1 MAIVYRSNTTG
12 QHDGSVAST
21 THSVTL
27 NKPTGLATG
36 DCVVVVISGRQDDG
50 TSRDLSSEVSFSGFT
65 LVSESSAY
73 TATAVSRKWVFRK
86 AITDGAGEPASYTFT
101 ATGSSANKLNLVG
114 IAAAFSGVDTAS
126 PVDAS
131 SAFDGEVTGATLT
144 FNGVTTTAANTMLV
158 MCGAARRGTPTA
170 TFNDGTEIAES
181 AQAGTAAAGGGTT
194 AYMGYLAQA
203 GAGASG
209 DKTATLT
216 ESRENDGLIVALK
229 EAAASGLTITS
240 VNTTNTAFSAQT
252 DSAVVGTGLSASVV
266 CTYAGIACTNESASS
281 STSLKITFPNFFTNN
296 IKLGKNYEFK
306 VVG

>member
-1 MAIVYRSNTTG
+1 MAIAYRSNTTG
-12 QHDGSVAST
+12 QYDGSVAST

-36 DCVVVVISGRQDDG
+36 DCLVVVISGRQDDG
-50 TSRDLSSEVSFSGFT
+50 TARDLSSDVSFNGFT

-203 GAGASG
+203 SAGASG

-216 ESRENDGLIVALK
+216 EIRENDGLIVALK
-229 EAAASGLTITS
+229 EALFGLTITS
-240 VNTTNTAFSAQT
+240 VTPSSFDDGKTGIVIAGSGFGASQGSSTVDIGGQAQT
-252 DSAVVGTGLSASVV
+252 VTAWS
-266 CTYAGIACTNESASS
+266 N
-281 STSLKITFPNFFTNN
+281 TSITFTSVRGSVSPGNATLTLT
-296 IKLGKNYEFK
+296 KG
-306 VVG
+306 

>member
-1 MAIVYRSNTTG
+1 
-12 QHDGSVAST
+12 
-21 THSVTL
+21 
-27 NKPTGLATG
+27 
-36 DCVVVVISGRQDDG
+36 VVVSGREDDG
-50 TSRDLSSEVSFSGFT
+50 VSRALTSDVSFSGFT

-73 TATAVSRKWVFRK
+73 TASTVQRKWTFRK

-101 ATGSSANKLNLVG
+101 ATGAGTNKLNLVG

-131 SAFDGEVTGATLT
+131 STFDGEVTSTTLT
-144 FNGVTTTAANTMLV
+144 FNGVTTTTANTMLV

-181 AQAGTAAAGGGTT
+181 AQVGTATLGGGTT

-203 GAGASG
+203 SAGASG

-229 EAAASGLTITS
+229 EAASSGLTITS
-240 VNTTNTAFSAQT
+240 VTPSSFDSGIAGIVIAGSNFGASQGSSTVDIGGQAQT
-252 DSAVVGTGLSASVV
+252 VTAWSNTSITITSARGSNSMG
-266 CTYAGIACTNESASS
+266 AGQ
-281 STSLKITFPNFFTNN
+281 LKVTIR
-296 IKLGKNYEFK
+296 
-306 VVG
+306 

>member
-1 MAIVYRSNTTG
+1 MAIAYRSNTTG

-27 NKPTGLATG
+27 NKPSGLATG
-36 DCVVVVISGRQDDG
+36 DCLVVVISGRQDDG
-50 TSRDLSSEVSFSGFT
+50 ASRDLASEVSFSGFT
-65 LVSESSAY
+65 LVSESAAY

-101 ATGSSANKLNLVG
+101 ATGSSANKLNLTG
-114 IAAAFSGVDTAS
+114 IAGAFSGVDTAS

-131 SAFDGEVTGATLT
+131 STFDGEVTSTTLT
-144 FNGVTTTAANTMLV
+144 FNGVTTTTANTMLV

-203 GAGASG
+203 SAGASG
-209 DKTATLT
+209 NKTATLT

-229 EAAASGLTITS
+229 ESAPSGLTITS
-240 VNTTNTAFSAQT
+240 VTPSSFDDGIAGIVIAGAGFGASQGSSTLTIGGQAQT
-252 DSAVVGTGLSASVV
+252 VTAWSNTSITITSARGSNSMG
-266 CTYAGIACTNESASS
+266 AGQ
-281 STSLKITFPNFFTNN
+281 LKVTIR
-296 IKLGKNYEFK
+296 
-306 VVG
+306 